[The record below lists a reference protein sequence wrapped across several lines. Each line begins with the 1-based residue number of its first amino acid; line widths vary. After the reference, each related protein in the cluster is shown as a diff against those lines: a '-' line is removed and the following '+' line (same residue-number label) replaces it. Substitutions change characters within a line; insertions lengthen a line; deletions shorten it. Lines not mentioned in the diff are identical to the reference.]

1 MNLKRIQ
8 RQFQQRKMFVHRM
21 TGSVISDNFS
31 AVTQN
36 RITDFDYLALDPDAC
51 DKVCAIVPMT
61 DRNFTLN

>member
-1 MNLKRIQ
+1 
-8 RQFQQRKMFVHRM
+8 MFVHRM